1 MSESSGLVQRLLRI
15 PLFYKIL
22 LVNSLIV
29 VLGAIGG
36 TVVTVWHV
44 RRYPE
49 DLHFWLIAAFVAVG
63 MLVSFLVNNMILRL
77 TLKPLD
83 RLQEGVDAV
92 GKGRLDVQVQKDAH
106 SDERFDR
113 LIDTFNQMVQQ
124 QQADARRMQMLSH
137 RILQAQEEER
147 QRVARELHDEAA
159 QALTSLLVHLRLL
172 ERAYTPEQAQQRVHE
187 LRELTAQALE
197 EVRRVALDLRPKILD
212 DLGLIAALRWRVDE
226 FNAAGQARATL
237 HVEGVSERLPRTVEL
252 VFYRVAQEALNNAAR
267 HAEATSVTMTLARHD
282 DILSLSITDDG
293 KGFDLSQKL
302 SGKYDEITGS
312 TGGLGL
318 MGISERMSMI
328 GGLGEI
334 QSSPGQ
340 GTQVLVSASLS
351 VPGIAE
357 SDAHRS
363 SAVLSHVD
371 GNLLTSTSV

>member
-1 MSESSGLVQRLLRI
+1 MTDPSGLLRRLLRI

-22 LVNSLIV
+22 LGNSLIV
-29 VLGAIGG
+29 SVGAVAG

-49 DLHFWLIAAFVAVG
+49 DLHLWLIGVYAVVG
-63 MLVSFLVNNMILRL
+63 LIVSFLVNNWILRL
-77 TLKPLD
+77 ALKPLD

-92 GKGRLDVQVQKDAH
+92 RQGRSDILVRDKGP

-113 LIDTFNQMVQQ
+113 LIETFNQMVAQQ
-124 QQADARRMQMLSH
+124 HADARRLQLLSH

-212 DLGLIAALRWRVDE
+212 DLGLIAALAWRVDE
-226 FNAAGQARATL
+226 FNAAEGARATL
-237 HVEGVSERLPRTVEL
+237 RIEGVNARLPRTVEL

-267 HAEATSVTMTLARHD
+267 HAEAATVTLTLARRD
-282 DILSLSITDDG
+282 DVLSLEIVDDG
-293 KGFDLSQKL
+293 KGFDPAEKL
-302 SGKYDEITGS
+302 NSKFDASIQH

-318 MGISERMSMI
+318 TGIQERMSMI
-328 GGLGEI
+328 GGVGEI
-334 QSSPGQ
+334 ESAPGEGTRVAVTAFLSTLPVQEHNESPQ
-340 GTQVLVSASLS
+340 TTA
-351 VPGIAE
+351 
-357 SDAHRS
+357 
-363 SAVLSHVD
+363 
-371 GNLLTSTSV
+371 